1 MLTCSTR
8 SSFFTSS
15 PSLSSVLISKRTSYV
30 FPNLGG
36 GPECCLARQTY
47 WPKMHISLAC
57 INANKMSHNR
67 SDPRWPCPSFDSRWK
82 WPWGDNPTNKMHARK
97 YYISYINRKVP
108 IPQKTASCSC
118 HFRLLLQGRKTHTL
132 NMFQCGKCWHGGNK
146 FKYSPKKFPYN
157 TAMRKH
163 ICNCSPRLISFS
175 RWLPPVL
182 GECRTRFFPH
192 ISTVIHL
199 PISRFS
205 FALPS
210 HVLSS
215 NRSQLVFP
223 YQAISSK
230 IDAPGT
236 VVANLF
242 LSNKMYYAL

>member
-1 MLTCSTR
+1 MKTKKWQHDHHVEKWAADSPSMVQPLIFMLTCSTR

-57 INANKMSHNR
+57 INANKMSHSR
-67 SDPRWPCPSFDSRWK
+67 SDPRWPCPSFDSRWE

-132 NMFQCGKCWHGGNK
+132 NMFQCGKCCGMAETNLNIHQRD
-146 FKYSPKKFPYN
+146 FPTIQQCEN
-157 TAMRKH
+157 TSAIAR
-163 ICNCSPRLISFS
+163 
-175 RWLPPVL
+175 PV
-182 GECRTRFFPH
+182 
-192 ISTVIHL
+192 
-199 PISRFS
+199 
-205 FALPS
+205 
-210 HVLSS
+210 
-215 NRSQLVFP
+215 
-223 YQAISSK
+223 
-230 IDAPGT
+230 
-236 VVANLF
+236 
-242 LSNKMYYAL
+242 